1 MKSIR
6 PLLLSVAAC
15 ATSVFIAGAADARTI
30 PAAAGMPASLTAP
43 TGGQS
48 LDDFAWLNTGLLAPN
63 ATSTSSRTWV
73 IALPMDA
80 PGLKFFVVKGTP
92 SPSLSCLLEQRGTVQ
107 QSVAIPVSSVGTS
120 PPAVLLDVVA
130 GNTVVLRCTFT
141 SSNGRLLLVDYT
153 P

>member
-1 MKSIR
+1 M
-6 PLLLSVAAC
+6 
-15 ATSVFIAGAADARTI
+15 D
-30 PAAAGMPASLTAP
+30 TA
-43 TGGQS
+43 
-48 LDDFAWLNTGLLAPN
+48 
-63 ATSTSSRTWV
+63 
-73 IALPMDA
+73 
-80 PGLKFFVVKGTP
+80 GLKFFVVKGTP

-107 QSVAIPVSSVGTS
+107 QSVAIPVSSVGTN